1 MDAGTPSSPLTE
13 EDFPSTPPP
22 SSPAKSGESIKT
34 PTSTGCSRQ
43 GCGCKGFSPN
53 IFDPKYCSFC
63 IHLVHLHYPLPESA
77 PQSPRST
84 TSGGVNTRSSLP
96 SIFIHQ
102 NLNAGLLSPRS
113 STQTSPNSIYSRS
126 TTSLPPAP
134 KDSGATLK
142 RTSSSTLNTPPS
154 PRRASFPV
162 STHLD
167 EKPSPRPIA
176 VAPTGIQTRSR
187 SESDSALPPSEL
199 VSTTKQFISSTNASP
214 GAKHG
219 LSSASHNVALPKLSL
234 RDIVSSGDKNHKG
247 KIPPAGNKGMPPP
260 PSPSS
265 KSNNTNYTL
274 RQFEEDDVPPPLRR
288 HSLNLAEGIASAR
301 GGSRVED
308 FYFKGTQQDSPAR
321 MVRKVEGE
329 GEEAWQEQL
338 GHLRAKMKRLQ
349 GSEKKMRKKKTAQM
363 TELKSSVSL
372 LRQQMMEVYSIAE
385 KEHVFQGVPQEPFSR
400 TKKESGS
407 GREDEEREKSR
418 GIFVAAEK
426 EKIEK
431 ARAKG
436 RLWKKSKNEK
446 KTSERKD
453 REVFEREES
462 LRQLREWRMDEER
475 KARQQEREQQVQQQQ
490 QQLKLSSDGGSSSNE
505 DSGDGSK
512 EDSGRKLSMSGGLS
526 ESDKLK
532 ALREQVASLSSKIQK
547 MKNDERDQNQKKL
560 KKISDLEA
568 KVLFSFSSIS
578 FSRSCF
584 ILIYVQQNKGG

>member
-1 MDAGTPSSPLTE
+1 
-13 EDFPSTPPP
+13 
-22 SSPAKSGESIKT
+22 
-34 PTSTGCSRQ
+34 
-43 GCGCKGFSPN
+43 
-53 IFDPKYCSFC
+53 
-63 IHLVHLHYPLPESA
+63 
-77 PQSPRST
+77 
-84 TSGGVNTRSSLP
+84 
-96 SIFIHQ
+96 
-102 NLNAGLLSPRS
+102 
-113 STQTSPNSIYSRS
+113 
-126 TTSLPPAP
+126 
-134 KDSGATLK
+134 
-142 RTSSSTLNTPPS
+142 
-154 PRRASFPV
+154 
-162 STHLD
+162 
-167 EKPSPRPIA
+167 
-176 VAPTGIQTRSR
+176 
-187 SESDSALPPSEL
+187 
-199 VSTTKQFISSTNASP
+199 
-214 GAKHG
+214 
-219 LSSASHNVALPKLSL
+219 
-234 RDIVSSGDKNHKG
+234 
-247 KIPPAGNKGMPPP
+247 MPPP
-260 PSPSS
+260 PSPST

-274 RQFEEDDVPPPLRR
+274 RQFEDYDDVPPPLRR

-418 GIFVAAEK
+418 GGGGGFVAAEK

-436 RLWKKSKNEK
+436 RLWKKNKNEK
-446 KTSERKD
+446 KTSERKN
-453 REVFEREES
+453 REAFEREES

-475 KARQQEREQQVQQQQ
+475 KARQQEREQQVQQQL
-490 QQLKLSSDGGSSSNE
+490 QLKLSSDGGSSSNE

-568 KVLFSFSSIS
+568 KVLFSPSPF
-578 FSRSCF
+578 FSRSC
-584 ILIYVQQNKGG
+584 LIYLFFNKKKVDNLSRMMSALKRQTNKEVDQLKAELEQTKRTNLDVIEKVCVSLAVFDFNFGEIKL